1 MRTLAQQIESRKGSG
16 FDPVAALAPWLACV
30 AVGFAVHYGAPL
42 VVNDYWVNVLRRVGV
57 FVMAAVSLNIVNG
70 FTGQFSMGHAGFM
83 AVGAYVGAGTTYYGS
98 LLLHGSVN
106 DPGFTTQGTL
116 LMLAGVS
123 LGACVAAGFGYIVGL
138 PSLRLR
144 GDYLAIVTLG
154 FGEIIRVLLELTKP
168 QLDKA
173 EAVREAGLRTLV
185 SLNGP
190 TGFFGTPAYAT
201 LFWIWLFAAITCVVA
216 YRVKVSSSGRAFL
229 SIREDEIAA
238 RSMGI
243 NLTKYKVRA
252 FVLAAFFGGV
262 AGALYAHT
270 GVNPSPTDAGF
281 ARSFDIIIF
290 VVLGGL
296 GSISGAA
303 IAAVVLTVLT
313 EVLRGPQPVLDNWV
327 WLVIIELAVV
337 GAVFGLR
344 AARNGG
350 WRVLAMTACIV
361 PALML
366 LAGASLAI
374 RTASGGKI
382 DLADYRM
389 VLYALMLIL
398 LMILRPNGL
407 LGVHEVWDLFT
418 AGDKRPPASTKPA
431 VAATVHCVRAQ
442 PVGQSGFLRVLGVE
456 GAVATALAALGVVL
470 LLLNVRAA

>member
-1 MRTLAQQIESRKGSG
+1 VLTLAQQIDAKKGG
-16 FDPVAALAPWLACV
+16 GAGLRPGVIVLPWLAC
-30 AVGFAVHYGAPL
+30 FAVALAVHFAAPM

-57 FVMAAVSLNIVNG
+57 FAMAAVSLNIVNG

-83 AVGAYVGAGTTYYGS
+83 AVGAYVGAATTYYGS
-98 LLLHGSVN
+98 LLIHGSVN
-106 DPGFTTQGTL
+106 DPAFATGGTL
-116 LMLAGVS
+116 LMLCGV
-123 LGACVAAGFGYIVGL
+123 LAGACAAAGFGYLVGL

-168 QLDKA
+168 QLDSAAAIK
-173 EAVREAGLRTLV
+173 EAGLKTLV

-190 TGFFGTPAYAT
+190 TGFFGTPGYAS
-201 LFWIWLFAAITCVVA
+201 LFWIYLFAAATCLVA

-262 AGALYAHT
+262 AGSLYAHT

-303 IAAVVLTVLT
+303 IAAVLLTVLT

-327 WLVIIELAVV
+327 WLVIIEAVLV
-337 GAVFGLR
+337 GGVFALR
-344 AARNGG
+344 SQGNRG
-350 WRVLAMTACIV
+350 WRVVATAGGIV
-361 PALML
+361 PALMV
-366 LAGASLAI
+366 LAGASMLI
-374 RTASGGKI
+374 KSTSGGKV
-382 DLADYRM
+382 DLSDYRM

-407 LGVHEVWDLFT
+407 MGVREIWNLFGREDRSGG
-418 AGDKRPPASTKPA
+418 ARKGEEPA
-431 VAATVHCVRAQ
+431 
-442 PVGQSGFLRVLGVE
+442 
-456 GAVATALAALGVVL
+456 
-470 LLLNVRAA
+470 